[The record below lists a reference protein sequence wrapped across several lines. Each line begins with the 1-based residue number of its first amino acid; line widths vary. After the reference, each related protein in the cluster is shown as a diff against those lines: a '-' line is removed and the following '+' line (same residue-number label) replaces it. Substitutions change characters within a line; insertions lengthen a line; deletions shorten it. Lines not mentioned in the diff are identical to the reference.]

1 MDLVRSRDHQRNLEA
16 NIETIS
22 RPMALLGARE
32 KLFKLKLY
40 CDDVSPDLKRIAD
53 LDEDLCKLWNRVLS
67 PGYAVDRTP
76 PPPSELPAVFSK
88 PSSYNVPFSG
98 SKDQTVARYQ
108 QQAPPPY
115 SPPQQPSYSGGQQ
128 SQYASPSNPFVIV
141 REREKK
147 EEYHHNYHHY
157 HQAPEPKKKKWCVIS

>member
-76 PPPSELPAVFSK
+76 PQPSELPAVFSK
-88 PSSYNVPFSG
+88 PSSYNVPFSR
-98 SKDQTVARYQ
+98 SNNTVARYQ

-128 SQYASPSNPFVIV
+128 SQYASPSNPYVIV

-147 EEYHHNYHHY
+147 EEYHHHHHHH